1 MKELPFY
8 RSICLKLI
16 LSFLIPV
23 VCIIVLGAVSYTRA
37 SDEIVT
43 IYRESSEQ
51 TMNMMQQYLDLI
63 MSSEREEF
71 KAYVG
76 STDLIRY
83 YKGLMEDLDAL
94 STKNEFTGKFRDKL
108 NRDSKVSNIFVI
120 SDEGNSIYS
129 SLKAPVKDAYSQFIR
144 SPAGEIVRDSPYD
157 WHVFGQNTAVDAA
170 VNADTETYALRLVR
184 KLNDIPQVL
193 VVDIS
198 ASAVR
203 EAMQSMDPGEDGY
216 VVLVTGDGSE
226 FFSYKDT
233 AAEAPIVYGTDYY
246 ESARASEERGGS
258 RTVYVEGEEF
268 LFVYSRLESCDAM
281 LATLIHSDTVLA
293 NTADIKSLT
302 VVLTIVAAV
311 IAGLLGTVISRRM
324 SRTIHYILRQL
335 GKVAKGDLTVH
346 LTTKRKDEFG
356 LLCGGVND
364 TVANVK
370 TLIASVSEVSGQVGE
385 AAAYVAET
393 SGTFMETS
401 QDIQNAVSEIEIGVN
416 RLDVGSGDCLNQMDT
431 LSGKIANVSSNA
443 GEIEK
448 LTSLAGATI
457 SSGISSVQGLTES
470 AVSTT
475 EITHNVITSIEELEN
490 KSRSISNI
498 VSAINDIAEQTNL
511 LSLNASIEAA
521 RAGDAGR
528 GFAVVAEEIRRLA
541 DQCLVSSGQIAEI
554 VDEIVAQTRDVVAIA
569 RQAETVVS
577 SQSGAV
583 EETTSSFRKIDRQV
597 EELLMALKTITGN
610 VQEMNGARNE
620 TLTAIESISA
630 ASTETAACSTS
641 VYDAAGT
648 QLTAIQTLDEAAQKL
663 AARADSL
670 IDMLSAFSI

>member
-1 MKELPFY
+1 MRELPFY
-8 RSICLKLI
+8 RSIRLKLI

-23 VCIIVLGAVSYTRA
+23 VCIIVLGAASYTRA

-83 YKGLMEDLDAL
+83 YKGLLEDLDAL

-108 NRDSKVSNIFVI
+108 NRDSKVSNLFVI
-120 SDEGNSIYS
+120 SDGGNSIYS
-129 SLKAPVKDAYSQFIR
+129 ALKAPVKDAYTQFIR
-144 SPAGEIVRDSPYD
+144 SSEGETMLESPYD
-157 WHVFGQNTAVDAA
+157 WHVFGQNTTVDT
-170 VNADTETYALRLVR
+170 VINADTETYALRLAR

-203 EAMQSMDPGEDGY
+203 EVMQSMDPGEDGY
-216 VVLVTGDGSE
+216 VVLVTADGSE
-226 FFSYKDT
+226 FFSYK
-233 AAEAPIVYGTDYY
+233 EAVAKAPVVYGTDYY
-246 ESARASEERGGS
+246 ESAMASEEHYGS
-258 RTVYVEGEEF
+258 RTVYLEGEEY

-293 NTADIKSLT
+293 NTADIKSLS
-302 VVLTIVAAV
+302 VVLTIVAAI

-335 GKVAKGDLTVH
+335 RRVAQGDLTIH

-356 LLCGGVND
+356 LLCAGIND

-370 TLIASVSEVSGQVGE
+370 TLIASVNEVSGQVGE

-401 QDIQNAVSEIEIGVN
+401 QDIQNAVSEIEIGVS

-443 GEIEK
+443 DEIEK

-457 SSGISSVQGLTES
+457 SSGINSVQGLTES

-475 EITHNVITSIEELEN
+475 EITHNVIISIGELEN

-554 VDEIVAQTRDVVAIA
+554 VDEIVAQTKDVVAIA

-597 EELLMALKTITGN
+597 EELLLALKTITGN

-620 TLTAIESISA
+620 TLSAIESISA

-670 IDMLSAFSI
+670 IDMLSAFRI

>member
-1 MKELPFY
+1 MRELPFY
-8 RSICLKLI
+8 RSIRLKLI

-23 VCIIVLGAVSYTRA
+23 VCIIVLGAASYTRA

-83 YKGLMEDLDAL
+83 YKGLLEDLDAL

-108 NRDSKVSNIFVI
+108 NRDSKVSNLFVI
-120 SDEGNSIYS
+120 SDGGNSIYS
-129 SLKAPVKDAYSQFIR
+129 ALKAPVKDAYTQFIR
-144 SPAGEIVRDSPYD
+144 SSEGETMLESPYD
-157 WHVFGQNTAVDAA
+157 WHVFGQNTTVDTAI
-170 VNADTETYALRLVR
+170 NADTETYALRLAR

-216 VVLVTGDGSE
+216 VVLVTADGSE
-226 FFSYKDT
+226 FFSYKDAVAKT
-233 AAEAPIVYGTDYY
+233 PVVYGTDYY
-246 ESARASEERGGS
+246 ESAMASEEHYGS
-258 RTVYVEGEEF
+258 RTVYLEGEEY

-293 NTADIKSLT
+293 NTADIKSLS
-302 VVLTIVAAV
+302 VVLTIVAAI

-335 GKVAKGDLTVH
+335 RRVAQGDLTIH
-346 LTTKRKDEFG
+346 LTTKGKDEFG
-356 LLCGGVND
+356 LLCAGIND

-370 TLIASVSEVSGQVGE
+370 TLIASVNEVSGQVGE

-401 QDIQNAVSEIEIGVN
+401 QDIQNAVSEIEIGVS

-443 GEIEK
+443 DEIEK

-457 SSGISSVQGLTES
+457 SSGINSVQGLTES

-475 EITHNVITSIEELEN
+475 EITHNVIISIGELEN

-554 VDEIVAQTRDVVAIA
+554 VDEIVAQTKDVVAIA

-597 EELLMALKTITGN
+597 EELLLALKTITGN

-620 TLTAIESISA
+620 TLSAIESISA

-670 IDMLSAFSI
+670 IDMLSAFRI